1 MFFCGLK
8 MLAMLVGKLDKNS
21 LAQSQTPKL
30 TQFLYIG
37 RAWKS
42 MVKIWSLECIWQVMD
57 LQHAEFLPQRQ
68 VHSWPLLAHP
78 VLPWALGSSGPLVSV
93 SATVA
98 VIASGF
104 SCTTHQPENVPCT
117 CMSSPQLGSPRRVK
131 NAQWVPVSLL
141 CPSGGQEKGSG

>member
-42 MVKIWSLECIWQVMD
+42 MVKIWSLVTLKTDIKMHILHFEK
-57 LQHAEFLPQRQ
+57 
-68 VHSWPLLAHP
+68 LL
-78 VLPWALGSSGPLVSV
+78 
-93 SATVA
+93 
-98 VIASGF
+98 I
-104 SCTTHQPENVPCT
+104 E
-117 CMSSPQLGSPRRVK
+117 
-131 NAQWVPVSLL
+131 
-141 CPSGGQEKGSG
+141 